1 MSFLELGIPA
11 SDATVSVK
19 AFNVVTDMRAVSVPA
34 GAVMH
39 PIPTGRDTFGVPV
52 FAFLIENAAT
62 GQRVMFDL
70 GPRKDQENSALPG
83 TIKASDVIMPVERDI
98 TEQLVD
104 HGVDLESISAAIW
117 SLFTAATHILTT
129 LVTCRSSPLQ
139 QSLCSVRRRYWK
151 AMKRIRRAPCSR
163 AILLAGNW
171 CDSILTK
178 PRSKSGGF
186 KAKDYFGDGSFC
198 ILDVPGHLAGHVGAL
213 ARVTPTSFVFLGGDG
228 CHHPGMLR
236 PTEKLHRHFPCPGH
250 LLAAARRSIS
260 VKHFPPAD
268 AAGEFDLAART
279 TPMLDVS
286 EEGIYEDKP
295 TARSSI
301 AKMGDFDANKDVF
314 VVIAH
319 DETLQDVI
327 GPFPVL
333 LNDWKAKG
341 LKDRVLWAFVDE
353 ANSAFRFNDK
363 V

>member
-34 GAVMH
+34 GPMMQ
-39 PIPTGRDTFGVPV
+39 PIPAGRDAFNAPV

-70 GPRKDQENSALPG
+70 GPRKDQENAAPPIPEWL
-83 TIKASDVIMPVERDI
+83 KANYFSMPVERDI

-104 HGVDLESISAAIW
+104 HGVELQSISAAIW
-117 SLFTAATHILTT
+117 SHAHFDHTGDMSKFPASTDLVFGQATVLESCEVNPKSALLESDFAGRK
-129 LVTCRSSPLQ
+129 LVRLNFDETPLQ
-139 QSLCSVRRRYWK
+139 
-151 AMKRIRRAPCSR
+151 I
-163 AILLAGNW
+163 
-171 CDSILTK
+171 
-178 PRSKSGGF
+178 GGF
-186 KAKDYFGDGSFC
+186 KAKDYFDDGSFY
-198 ILDVPGHLAGHVGAL
+198 ILDVPGHLAGHVCAL
-213 ARVTPTSFVFLGGDG
+213 ARVTSTSFVFLGGDG

-250 LLAAARRSIS
+250 LLAAARRSVS

-279 TPMLDVS
+279 TPMLNVS
-286 EEGIYEDKP
+286 EEGLYEDTH

-301 AKMGDFDANKDVF
+301 AKMGNFDANKDVF

-319 DETLQDVI
+319 DETLPDVI

-353 ANSAFRFNDK
+353 ANPAFRFNDK
-363 V
+363 I